1 MMKFL
6 KKYMLPIFIIL
17 ICISLLELCIIIYNV
32 FTRDLSAIPWEAQ
45 NFFSFITAIICSIL
59 ASAVMLFLPNVASK
73 DLDEDA
79 SKNIDRIVKETI
91 KNLPDG
97 RLPVL
102 YEDTNDPNVNFNSR
116 LNQGIQST
124 KKYIYFGDRALYLTK
139 RLGREIVYHDS
150 RLEIYVFLADIR
162 EDSIFRSR
170 ERMYLKKE
178 KANVQ
183 GKKSQRTIDEII
195 INEKMEILRS
205 LYALGKMS
213 EKYEIHVYLHK
224 EIPFLRFE
232 VTDSLMV
239 LTFLTQW
246 TSGKKYP
253 ATLMFENND
262 LFNTNFAD
270 YSEQLKLRSEK
281 LSVEYLTIDNLRI
294 LAKSAGLPDF
304 KDDEITKYYEK
315 YVK

>member
-1 MMKFL
+1 MKFL

-32 FTRDLSAIPWEAQ
+32 LTRDLSAIPWEAQ

-116 LNQGIQST
+116 LNRGIQST

-205 LYALGKMS
+205 LYALGKLS

>member
-1 MMKFL
+1 MKFL